1 VPESHLERADAQ
13 KEKMMSTVTRR
24 EAIRTV
30 VGAAVAVSAT
40 TSLAASGPAPQVEAA
55 DQKAVTVTTVL
66 IESLPDFSDKEMRMM
81 TVEYAPGAASEPHRH
96 PGPVFG
102 YVLAGTVVV
111 QIGDE
116 PSGTYTV
123 GQAFVEPS
131 GAAHMVS
138 RNASATASAKFL
150 AFILADKDEPTML
163 PLKT

>member
-1 VPESHLERADAQ
+1 
-13 KEKMMSTVTRR
+13 MSTLTRR

-30 VGAAVAVSAT
+30 VGAAVVSAT
-40 TSLAASGPAPQVEAA
+40 ASLAALGPAEQAEAA
-55 DQKAVTVTTVL
+55 DRKAVTVTPVL
-66 IESLPDFSDKEMRMM
+66 IESLPDFSDREMRMM
-81 TVEYAPGAASEPHRH
+81 TVEYAPGAASAPHRH

-102 YVLAGTVVV
+102 YVLEGTVVV
-111 QIGDE
+111 QVGSK

-150 AFILADKDEPTML
+150 AFILADKDEPTTL